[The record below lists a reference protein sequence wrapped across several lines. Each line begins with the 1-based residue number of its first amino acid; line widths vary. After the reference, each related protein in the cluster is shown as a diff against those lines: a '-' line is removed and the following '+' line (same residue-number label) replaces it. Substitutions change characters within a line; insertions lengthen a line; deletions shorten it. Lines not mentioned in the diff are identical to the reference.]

1 MDLLPAQGNAFTVL
15 KEKLKR
21 LKGDLK
27 VWNRD
32 VFGIIEST
40 KKKILEELE
49 VLDCQACSGVLEDS
63 ENL

>member
-1 MDLLPAQGNAFTVL
+1 
-15 KEKLKR
+15 